1 MLLRLLALNDR
12 SITHRLSYHAALPGE
27 VAEAMLTHPERWVR
41 HLLAESFTAAP
52 EPRARLL
59 DGPESDAM
67 AVAIGPN
74 PYRIQAP
81 PLPDGAYERLLNHE
95 RDNVRYETVDA
106 PSVPDHVLVP
116 LALNPTLPAD
126 LAAGLADH
134 EDPAGRLGPSGALGG
149 RAGGHRLADRA
160 RGPALRPVGSL
171 TSRPRFPAA
180 GLARRFADAPDPRE
194 RALALRDPAATPEL
208 VERLSRDPDAGV
220 RRTAARDPRVPV
232 PRLLELL
239 ADPSTEMA
247 AAANPALPPAEMAA
261 LLDREG
267 IPR

>member
-81 PLPDGAYERLLNHE
+81 PLPDGAYERVLNHE

-134 EDPAGRLGPSGALGG
+134 EDPAVRLAVSARPELSEDERAAIDWRIEPEDRLSGLWGRLPPGRGFRRPASPGG
-149 RAGGHRLADRA
+149 S
-160 RGPALRPVGSL
+160 P
-171 TSRPRFPAA
+171 T
-180 GLARRFADAPDPRE
+180 
-194 RALALRDPAATPEL
+194 
-208 VERLSRDPDAGV
+208 
-220 RRTAARDPRVPV
+220 RRTPGGAPWPCGTRR
-232 PRLLELL
+232 RH
-239 ADPSTEMA
+239 PSSS
-247 AAANPALPPAEMAA
+247 N
-261 LLDREG
+261 G
-267 IPR
+267 